1 MAKNYCEQ
9 HNSGWRFIKRLNPSK
24 GQFYGLDCPMVLK
37 RPIAAANESQAIDA
51 CQEIARKL
59 KVLQLVSKGDRT
71 TTFSRIQY
79 AEAIEAF
86 LWFHDFDPRTY
97 IDRMG
102 SNSVSNRTITHIAKI
117 GFVDQVKDFYQV
129 RCMDGL
135 TAYTSFGALLVKSIE
150 TNELPTPSLRDALNG
165 YLGKSRGSKQDW
177 TDKSKQDTIRYVGL
191 FDSTVGNRP
200 FTSIQRSDVQSHIN
214 VRLLTVKPQS
224 VQRELRS
231 LSALWN
237 YCALANDFEGRNPF
251 SRPTLP
257 SFKPSTRNAAGLED
271 SRTLYKT
278 LIANRY
284 SYVHHLTLLLLLTG
298 ARLAEI
304 WGIQA
309 SDIDTSKSCLWIRP
323 NDVRRTKNNQSV
335 RPLPL
340 TPTIHS
346 VLTNYL
352 ATDRPSSAGSASA
365 SVGKFLRSRGYQ
377 FSAHGLRHGARDRFD
392 ELSARAT
399 DIEFLLGWSLAKGG
413 MFNFYGSG
421 ELTDVHKSLI
431 QNLENILKV

>member
-1 MAKNYCEQ
+1 
-9 HNSGWRFIKRLNPSK
+9 
-24 GQFYGLDCPMVLK
+24 
-37 RPIAAANESQAIDA
+37 
-51 CQEIARKL
+51 
-59 KVLQLVSKGDRT
+59 
-71 TTFSRIQY
+71 
-79 AEAIEAF
+79 
-86 LWFHDFDPRTY
+86 
-97 IDRMG
+97 MG
-102 SNSVSNRTITHIAKI
+102 SNSVSNRTITHISKI

-129 RCMDGL
+129 RCLDGL
-135 TAYTSFGALLVKSIE
+135 IAYTSFGALLIKAIE
-150 TNELPTPSLRDALNG
+150 SNELPTPSLSDALNG

-191 FDSTVGNRP
+191 FESTVGVRP
-200 FTSIQRSDVQSHIN
+200 FTSIQRSDVHSHIN
-214 VRLLTVKPQS
+214 ERLLTVKPQS

-251 SRPTLP
+251 SRPNLP
-257 SFKPSTRNAAGLED
+257 SFKPSTRSAASLEA
-271 SRTLYKT
+271 SKTLYKA
-278 LIANRY
+278 LIENRY

-309 SDIDTSKSCLWIRP
+309 NDIDISKSCFWIRP
-323 NDVRRTKNNQSV
+323 NDLRRTKNNQSV

-346 VLTNYL
+346 VLIDYL
-352 ATDRPSSAGSASA
+352 AANRPSSAGSASA

-399 DIEFLLGWSLAKGG
+399 DIEFLLGWSLANGG

-421 ELTDVHKSLI
+421 ELTDLHKLLI
-431 QNLENILKV
+431 QKLENALKV